1 MFPLIDT
8 DALNTVDLLTSILP
22 DVVRKTVVK
31 DWICRHGGDGR
42 YVRYDGMGPGSRSS
56 CNKGL
61 SNAEFA
67 DLQ

>member
-8 DALNTVDLLTSILP
+8 DVLNTVDLRTSILP

-56 CNKGL
+56 
-61 SNAEFA
+61 
-67 DLQ
+67 